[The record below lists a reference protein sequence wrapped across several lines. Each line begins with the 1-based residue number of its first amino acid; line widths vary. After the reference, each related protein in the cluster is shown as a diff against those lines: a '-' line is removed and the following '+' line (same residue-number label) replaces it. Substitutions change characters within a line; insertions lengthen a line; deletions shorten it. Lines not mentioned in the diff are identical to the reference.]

1 MADADHILLNMVN
14 FGQTRVFM
22 EELTELDWPPPE
34 RIYMDG
40 ETHLLREARD
50 GDEPEFIFK
59 RISMSQLTD
68 EQMEKCPN
76 VARGA
81 EYVYEV
87 AVH

>member
-1 MADADHILLNMVN
+1 MAEHDHILLNTLH
-14 FGQTRVFM
+14 FGPTRVM
-22 EELTELDWPPPE
+22 LEELDLDWPPPE

-40 ETHLLREARD
+40 ETFLLRAAAE

-68 EQMEKCPN
+68 EQIAKCPN

-81 EYVYEV
+81 EYVYEQV
-87 AVH
+87 N

>member
-1 MADADHILLNMVN
+1 MAEHDHILLNMLN
-14 FGQTRVFM
+14 FGKTRVFM
-22 EELTELDWPPPE
+22 EELELSWPPPE

-50 GDEPEFIFK
+50 GDEAMFIFK

-68 EQMEKCPN
+68 EQMEKCPD